1 MFWHSQKN
9 TPPSPSTTLVPA
21 SIPEAQEPDD
31 FVPLELLEHLP
42 ANVMYCDR
50 DLILRYINGSSR
62 KTLEGLQQYLPI
74 PVREMIGRSIH
85 IFHKQ
90 PQLAED
96 VLGGANSGH
105 EGKHHLPHRAVIQL
119 GPEKLDL
126 MIEAVRNS
134 RGEYVGA
141 VVVWGVTTAQLE
153 KVRAEGEQ
161 LRSHVAEID
170 RQLQLVCTA
179 TNEITISTGE
189 ISKNAFDLQ
198 RMAESSNQAG
208 EQGLEAIH
216 SLRSSSNGV
225 EQVADLI
232 HSIATQT
239 SVLALNATIE
249 AARAGVH
256 GKGFSVVAGEVKKL
270 SEQTTKATE
279 EIQAKITAIRAD
291 LERTTSAISLITQDV
306 GTMTK
311 ISQMLAAATEEQKA
325 ATQEMLHNMEIAA
338 QQTSELAHLSNQKA
352 GQDGSA
358 GDHRYR

>member
-1 MFWHSQKN
+1 MFWHSSKN
-9 TPPSPSTTLVPA
+9 APPSPSTTLVPTSA
-21 SIPEAQEPDD
+21 PEVEEPDD
-31 FVPLELLEHLP
+31 FTPLELLEHLP

-62 KTLEGLQQYLPI
+62 KTLEGLQQYLSV
-74 PVREMIGRSIH
+74 PVKDMIGQSIH

-105 EGKHHLPHRAVIQL
+105 EGKHRLPHRAVIQL

-126 MIEAVRNS
+126 MIEAVKNN

-153 KVRAEGEQ
+153 KIRSEGEQ

-170 RQLQLVCTA
+170 RQLQMVCTA

-189 ISKNAFDLQ
+189 ISKNAFEVQ
-198 RMAESSNQAG
+198 RMAEGSSQAS
-208 EQGLEAIH
+208 EQGLEAIR
-216 SLRSSSNGV
+216 SLRNSSNGV

-291 LERTTSAISLITQDV
+291 LERTTSAINLVTKDV
-306 GTMTK
+306 DTMTK

-325 ATQEMLHNMEIAA
+325 ATEEMLRNLEVAA
-338 QQTSELAHLSNQKA
+338 QQTSELATLSSQKA
-352 GQDGSA
+352 DQNQHHGHQ
-358 GDHRYR
+358 RYL